1 MANIQGTPS
10 EWSKVMLNIFA
21 DALLIAARLGHV
33 PRASTQDATDRFP
46 ENFDLRSEDARW
58 SKR

>member
-1 MANIQGTPS
+1 
-10 EWSKVMLNIFA
+10 MLNIFA

-33 PRASTQDATDRFP
+33 PRPSTQDATDRFP